1 MVGGEEGGR
10 RRRRPT
16 FAEFAAY
23 LLRVPADQYD
33 NHWLP
38 YWLHCHLCRLEYDV
52 IAKMETFAADMDFIT
67 GEYIHGCHG
76 STIVVFSHS
85 QLDRWFF

>member
-1 MVGGEEGGR
+1 MYSRYAGQLLGADPDR
-10 RRRRPT
+10 RSARRRRPT

-23 LLRVPADQYD
+23 LVRSPVEEYD

-38 YWLHCHLCRLEYDV
+38 YWLHCHLCQLEYDV

-67 GEYIHGCHG
+67 GEIT
-76 STIVVFSHS
+76 SP
-85 QLDRWFF
+85 